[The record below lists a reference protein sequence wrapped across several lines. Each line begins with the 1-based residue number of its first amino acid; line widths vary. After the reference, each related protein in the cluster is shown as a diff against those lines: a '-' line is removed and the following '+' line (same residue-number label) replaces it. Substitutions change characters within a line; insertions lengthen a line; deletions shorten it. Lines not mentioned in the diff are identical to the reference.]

1 MNTLNETGAS
11 LSAGSR
17 VLRVPS
23 LPRGLSP
30 LVVAAMLVVFV
41 VIVAAVAGA
50 QLAPHSA
57 TAQDLNAGLT
67 GPSADHWLGTDDL
80 GRDVFSRTIVG
91 ARSAVL
97 GPLIVAFGAM
107 LIGNLLG
114 LLAGFRGGW
123 VDTLVSRYADL
134 VYAFPALLVAVVI
147 VGVVG
152 GGYFVAVGLLVVL
165 YSPVDTRLI
174 RSATLVQRSQ
184 PYVEAARVSGVR
196 PRRIM
201 LAHIWPNV
209 LPLAVANAFLTFA
222 FSIVSLA
229 SLSFLGLGVGPGA
242 ADWGR
247 MLSDSRT
254 LLFDNPWTALG
265 PGVAVVV
272 AAASVNILGD
282 WLFEQLSARGGR
294 R

>member
-1 MNTLNETGAS
+1 VTAS
-11 LSAGSR
+11 AASSASASPSR
-17 VLRVPS
+17 FLLRGRAAG
-23 LPRGLSP
+23 RGLSP
-30 LVVAAMLVVFV
+30 LVVAALIVVGAV
-41 VIVAAVAGA
+41 VVAAIAGPA
-50 QLAPHSA
+50 IAPHSA
-57 TAQDLNAGLT
+57 TAQDLATGIS
-67 GPSADHWLGTDDL
+67 GPSRDHWLGTDDL

-91 ARSAVL
+91 ARTAVL
-97 GPLIVAFGAM
+97 GPLLVAAGAM
-107 LIGNLLG
+107 VIGNLLG
-114 LLAGFRGGW
+114 LVAGYRGGW
-123 VDTLVSRYADL
+123 LDTLVSRYADL
-134 VYAFPALLVAVVI
+134 VYALPALLVAIVV

-152 GGYFVAVGLLVVL
+152 GGYFTAVALLVIL

-184 PYVEAARVSGVR
+184 PYVEAARVSGI
-196 PRRIM
+196 PARRIM

-229 SLSFLGLGVGPGA
+229 ALSFLGLGVGPGT

-254 LLFDNPWTALG
+254 LLFDNEWTALG
-265 PGVAVVV
+265 PGIALVVT
-272 AAASVNILGD
+272 AASVNVVGD
-282 WLFEQLSARGGR
+282 WVFERLSERGR